1 MDRATNVLD
10 AASQSVLDW
19 DAMSKNSGKQH
30 RSRCRAHGPNCEGH
44 ATRAKKKRAI
54 LEIAQVLAL
63 VDSRADV
70 SERAVL
76 LVAYDLAL
84 RACEV
89 RLLAA
94 GTFDAQA
101 RTVDFVPAKDG
112 EEEPL
117 GIAQRTADAIDA
129 VGGLRAFVDWQ
140 AWKVKRLVRRAAI
153 ETGLP
158 ARMRYSHILRKSRAT
173 HMLEATPPAS
183 IKDIQRRLRHKSEQ
197 TTLLYLGITPTRA
210 RTMDAVASAMIDGPQ
225 ASA

>member
-1 MDRATNVLD
+1 MGTKRA
-10 AASQSVLDW
+10 
-19 DAMSKNSGKQH
+19 H
-30 RSRCRAHGPNCEGH
+30 RSACKAHGPTCEGH
-44 ATRAKKKRAI
+44 ASRAKKKRPI
-54 LEIAQVLAL
+54 LELSQALAL
-63 VDSRADV
+63 TDSRTDRH
-70 SERAVL
+70 ERAVL

-94 GTFDAQA
+94 GTFDAKA
-101 RTVDFVPAKDG
+101 RTIDFVPAKDG

-117 GIAQRTADAIDA
+117 GVAQRTADAIDA
-129 VGGLRAFVDWQ
+129 IGGLPAFAAWP
-140 AWKVKRLVRRAAI
+140 AWKVKRLVRRAAK

-158 ARMRYSHILRKSRAT
+158 PRMRYSHILRKSRAT

-210 RTMDAVASAMIDGPQ
+210 RTMDAVASAMIDDAGAAP
-225 ASA
+225 